1 MEVIIVDKLGAMVAF
16 RPKHIEF
23 LRETYDKIPEA
34 QRDNLETILNQ
45 CKQAYDVKVADDK
58 SKGIRPNPTAIKNEA
73 FGSILY
79 PWLNSIGVETGA
91 PIKRSETRT
100 IKSSNPRIPKE
111 KKEEPMDQIVI
122 DEAMVSNVYDNNFP
136 ADMMDDDAPTHQSAV
151 LEGEDESLF
160 EGDFF
165 EDAKIDFGDEDK
177 SLFEDDDF
185 DFNVPMEEDLL

>member
-34 QRDNLETILNQ
+34 QRDNLNTILHQ
-45 CKQAYDVKVADDK
+45 CKQAYDDKVADDK
-58 SKGIRPNPTAIKNEA
+58 SKGIRPNPTAIKNDVFE
-73 FGSILY
+73 SILY
-79 PWLNSIGVETGA
+79 PWLNSFGVETGA
-91 PIKRSETRT
+91 SGKRSETRT
-100 IKSSNPRIPKE
+100 VKATNPRIPND
-111 KKEEPMDQIVI
+111 KKDEVTDQIKI
-122 DEAMVSNVYDNNFP
+122 DEGMVSSIYDNNYP
-136 ADMMDDDAPTHQSAV
+136 TDLMDDDAPTHESVV
-151 LEGEDESLF
+151 LDGEDESLF

-165 EDAKIDFGDEDK
+165 EDASVDFSSEDV

>member
-23 LRETYDKIPEA
+23 LRETYDKIPEV

-58 SKGIRPNPTAIKNEA
+58 SKGIRPNPTAIKNEV
-73 FGSILY
+73 FGSILH
-79 PWLNSIGVETGA
+79 PWLNSIGVETSGSV
-91 PIKRSETRT
+91 KRSETRT
-100 IKSSNPRIPKE
+100 IKPSNPRIPKE

-122 DEAMVSNVYDNNFP
+122 DESMVSSVYDNNFP
-136 ADMMDDDAPTHQSAV
+136 TDMMEDDAPTHESVV

-165 EDAKIDFGDEDK
+165 EDAKIDFGEEDT

-185 DFNVPMEEDLL
+185 DFDVPMEEDLL